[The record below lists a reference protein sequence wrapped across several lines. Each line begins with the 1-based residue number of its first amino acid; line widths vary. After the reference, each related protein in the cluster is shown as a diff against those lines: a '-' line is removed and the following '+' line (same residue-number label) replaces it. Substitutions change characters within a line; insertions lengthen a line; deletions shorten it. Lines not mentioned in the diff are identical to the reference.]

1 MSSVAVQSR
10 VSPELKAQAEAIFTA
25 LGLSTTDAIRM
36 FLQQAVNTG
45 GLPFQP
51 TIRRPNAET
60 LEAPRELE
68 SGGGKVFQTTAG
80 LFADWGKLG
89 ET

>member
-25 LGLSTTDAIRM
+25 LGLSTSDAIRM

-51 TIRRPNAET
+51 TIGRPNAVRHWKRR
-60 LEAPRELE
+60 AGRD
-68 SGGGKVFQTTAG
+68 GGPMRGA
-80 LFADWGKLG
+80 
-89 ET
+89 

>member
-1 MSSVAVQSR
+1 V
-10 VSPELKAQAEAIFTA
+10 
-25 LGLSTTDAIRM
+25 
-36 FLQQAVNTG
+36 
-45 GLPFQP
+45 
-51 TIRRPNAET
+51 ET
-60 LEAPRELE
+60 LEAMRELE